1 MRKTILAYGEVLWD
15 LLPTGPKLGG
25 APFNFAYR
33 VHSLGDRGLIASRVG
48 SDDLGRRA
56 RERMA
61 ALGMDLAYLQTDG
74 QKPTGTVHITLENKK
89 PDYFIVPDVAYD
101 TIAPTPELLALA
113 PACDCICYGTLAQRS
128 PIARATLE
136 KLLDCAGRPPVK
148 LLDINLRKDCFTR
161 ETVTA
166 SLERADI
173 LRLNDDEAR
182 FLSEFLGLGTSR
194 LPDFCETMMRR
205 YTLQLCLVT
214 LGESGAFVA
223 RANGE
228 AVYTPGYRVEVVD
241 PCGCGDAFTAG
252 FIHRWLRGDP
262 LPRCCELG
270 NALGAMVAMQPGATE
285 PITDEAIQQF
295 LAADRPRT
303 AAAELASF
311 IPT

>member
-33 VHSLGDRGLIASRVG
+33 AHSLGDRGLIASRVG
-48 SDDLGRRA
+48 CDDLGRRV
-56 RERMA
+56 RERMQ
-61 ALGMDLAYLQTDG
+61 ALGMDLTYLQTDG

-89 PDYFIVPDVAYD
+89 PDYYIVPDVAYD
-101 TIAPTPELLALA
+101 TIEAAPELLALA
-113 PACDCICYGTLAQRS
+113 PACDCICFGTLAQRS
-128 PIARATLE
+128 PLARRTLE
-136 KLLDCAGRPPVK
+136 TLLERAGGQAVK

-166 SLERADI
+166 SLEHADI
-173 LRLNDDEAR
+173 LRLNDEEAR
-182 FLSEFLGLGTSR
+182 FLSEFLGLGTPS
-194 LPDFCETMMRR
+194 LPDFCQTIMRQ
-205 YTLQLCLVT
+205 YALQLCLVT
-214 LGESGAFVA
+214 LGESGAFAA

-252 FIHRWLRGDP
+252 FIHRWLRGDT
-262 LPRCCELG
+262 LARCCELG

-285 PITDEAIQQF
+285 PIAQEAIQQF

-303 AAAELASF
+303 VTADLASF